1 MLVDDFLHLEKVSK
15 TAPVPPHLTDFFAM
29 FPPGHLIKKI
39 LETPLLITACHK
51 LKSLVAVVQVF
62 IHFSSWVNAIKRSE
76 VAKKNPICLFR
87 KSKN

>member
-29 FPPGHLIKKI
+29 PPATPLKKI
-39 LETPLLITACHK
+39 LETPLLVTACHK

>member
-29 FPPGHLIKKI
+29 PPATPLKKI
-39 LETPLLITACHK
+39 LETPLLVTACHK

-76 VAKKNPICLFR
+76 VAKK
-87 KSKN
+87 KSNMSV